1 MRKSATTKG
10 PRRAGGWRKWF
21 LLGCFW
27 ASAGPAPA
35 GEELPPS
42 HSVTPELCATGF
54 AFAEGPTFDVQGNLY
69 VVNYRE
75 LGTIGRITP
84 DGTASIWCD
93 LNKASP
99 VEGRKVQA
107 NGLKVDSEGRLI
119 AADAGGGRVL
129 RISPDGQQVE
139 VLADRCDGVRF
150 DAINDV
156 ALDRTGNIFFTDPGN
171 SSAEKP
177 TGSVYRYDIGTKKT
191 TRLATGLAYPNG
203 IGVTPDQ
210 RHLCVGE
217 SDRYRLLIFDLDAAT
232 SVARGPRVL
241 IDFPQQT
248 QGNIL
253 GGKFVPDGF
262 VFDDAGRLYVAM
274 WVGGVVNVV
283 DVRSGALLR
292 QYNAGGP
299 QATNCHF
306 QGSYLYTT
314 VAAKEAVF
322 RLKLGVRGDPYWVSL
337 SPANGEVRQDSGPKQ
352 E

>member
-10 PRRAGGWRKWF
+10 PRRAGGWGNWF
-21 LLGCFW
+21 LLGCCW
-27 ASAGPAPA
+27 AAAGPAPA
-35 GEELPPS
+35 GEELPAS

-69 VVNYRE
+69 AVNYRE

-84 DGTASIWCD
+84 DGSASIWCD

-156 ALDRTGNIFFTDPGN
+156 ALDRTGNIYFTDPGN

-210 RHLCVGE
+210 RYLCVGE

-232 SVARGPRVL
+232 GGVRGPQVL
-241 IDFPQQT
+241 IDFPQET
-248 QGNIL
+248 LGNIL
-253 GGKFVPDGF
+253 GGKFAPDGF

-283 DVRSGALLR
+283 DVPSGDLLR

-306 QGSYLYTT
+306 RGLYLYTT

-322 RLKLGVRGDPYWVSL
+322 RLKLGVRGAAYWLPL
-337 SPANGEVRQDSGPKQ
+337 SPANGEVRQDPSPEQ